1 LQVAEQSLA
10 DCSCCPCHGIE
21 DLTVNLNVL
30 LRGQSNAF
38 YLGEFNG
45 GAQAMIRRVE
55 ALLGFDGVNDRVTLQ
70 YASGPDGNVTVAGGT
85 GFLNDWLEPR
95 NGNWNNGWQVDRL
108 EQSLL
113 NFIGDL
119 GGAQKAQPTAV
130 VWLHS
135 EYDSRRTDLT
145 PAEWESAVRFDAS
158 LVRDAYGQS
167 AASLPYLFVS
177 AIPYFLGTDQG
188 HQAIRIGMENLAA
201 DPGFNAR
208 IAARALD
215 TDMSLDDL
223 DNNPQRVDYGGPHQS
238 FTDGTQTGERI
249 ALSLAQTWAQY
260 AKPGSPVAQ
269 AGGAVNDLGPQV
281 VAAGLAGANQV
292 AVQVGFDA
300 AQNLRALDADAAAGV
315 GWSAIGNGAG
325 TRVEA
330 TSAQLTGTDTLLLT
344 FGSPL
349 PANAKLY
356 YGYGYGR
363 LDGDN
368 GAGQGNAVYDNA
380 GMPIWV
386 AARGLA
392 VNGVAVISDVV
403 LREAGGAVAVW
414 ELNGA
419 GITEAA
425 VLANPGNGWTLVP
438 AADFSNDQRDDLLF
452 QHADGRLAQW
462 WTDGASITA
471 SFVLPFP
478 GAEWKAVDGGDF
490 NNDGRGDILFRH
502 DNGDIAVWQMNGA
515 SILSAA
521 VIASPGT
528 AWQVAG
534 TGDFNGDGKSD
545 ILFQHADGRI
555 AQWLMDGTAIA
566 GSSVPASLGAG
577 MSIAGIGDF
586 NGNGRDAILVRQADG
601 KLTIWSTDGNAIT
614 AVTDVANLGLNWSV
628 ADVGDYNGD
637 GKSDILF
644 QNADSTVAQWL
655 MDGATVASAAVVAYP
670 GTEWQVA

>member
-1 LQVAEQSLA
+1 M
-10 DCSCCPCHGIE
+10 
-21 DLTVNLNVL
+21 NLNIL

-38 YLGEFNG
+38 YLGEFND
-45 GAQAMIRRVE
+45 GARVMIDRVQ
-55 ALLGFDGVNDRVTLQ
+55 ALLGFDGVNDTVTLQ
-70 YASGPDGNVTVAGGT
+70 YASNPAGNVTVSGGT
-85 GFLNDWLEPR
+85 GFLTDWVNPR
-95 NGNWNNGWQVDRL
+95 DGDWNNGWQVDRL

-119 GGAQKAQPTAV
+119 GTAQKAEPTAV
-130 VWLHS
+130 VWLHN
-135 EYDSRRTDLT
+135 EYDTMLTGLT
-145 PAEWESAVRFDAS
+145 PAEWQSAVRFDAS

-167 AASLPYLFVS
+167 AATVPYLFVS
-177 AIPYFLGTDQG
+177 AIPYFLGNDES
-188 HQAIRIGMENLAA
+188 HQAIRIGMETLAA

-208 IAARALD
+208 IAARVLD

-223 DNNPQRVDYGGPHQS
+223 DGNPLTVDYGGPHQS
-238 FTDGTQTGERI
+238 YTDGTRTGERI
-249 ALSLAQTWAQY
+249 AQSLAQTWAQY

-292 AVQVGFDA
+292 AVQVSFDA
-300 AQNLRALDADAAAGV
+300 AQNLRTLDPDAAAGV
-315 GWSAIGNGAG
+315 GWSVIGNGAG
-325 TRVEA
+325 TKVNA
-330 TSAQLTGTDTLLLT
+330 TAAQLTGGDTLLLT

-349 PANAKLY
+349 PPDAKLY

-363 LDGDN
+363 LAGSD

-386 AARGLA
+386 GARGLA
-392 VNGVAVISDVV
+392 VNGVNVISDVV
-403 LREAGGAVAVW
+403 LRDTSGAVAVW

-419 GITEAA
+419 GITAAA
-425 VLANPGNGWTLVP
+425 VLANPGNDWTLVP

-462 WTDGASITA
+462 WMDGASIVA
-471 SFVLPFP
+471 SAFLPFT

-490 NNDGRGDILFRH
+490 NGDGRGDILFRH

-521 VIASPGT
+521 VVASPGT

-534 TGDFNGDGKSD
+534 TGDFNGDGRSD

-614 AVTDVANLGLNWSV
+614 AVTNV
-628 ADVGDYNGD
+628 ADLDFAWRVAAVGDYNGD
-637 GKSDILF
+637 GKSDILL
-644 QNADSTVAQWL
+644 QHADSSVAQWL
-655 MDGATVASAAVVAYP
+655 MDGATVASAAMVAYP
-670 GTEWQVA
+670 GAEWQVA